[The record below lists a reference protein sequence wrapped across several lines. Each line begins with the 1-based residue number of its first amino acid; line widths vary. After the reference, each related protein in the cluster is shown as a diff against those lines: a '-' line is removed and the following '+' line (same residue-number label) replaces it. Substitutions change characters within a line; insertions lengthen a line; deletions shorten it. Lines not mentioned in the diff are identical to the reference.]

1 MNSHKCLRIIIR
13 TEGTLQNRCELSV
26 EQESFFYVQ
35 AQKEGTVPSPDDG
48 AAPSFLIIFRRFY
61 SSIFRIPA
69 ASIRRAI
76 PMITR

>member
-1 MNSHKCLRIIIR
+1 M
-13 TEGTLQNRCELSV
+13 LQNRCELSV